1 MIEPQRIPSASM
13 IFCKI
18 HTKEGEMEMSNILF
32 EKDFNRRDFLRLS
45 AGTAAALTVGTMMP
59 ATGMAKGITD
69 GSAKM
74 SLADCVRL
82 EPAAMAERSAMVKKG
97 YDYLLKCSNQI
108 SDTTVRSVAI
118 EGLKNPVPKLMEL
131 FPTDGEKE
139 VVRQKLVDAG
149 YLKNDATYDQFL
161 PPCKGLNKN
170 VQPFYT
176 APGSGWKSHHAYPG
190 GLVTHVAVD
199 MKTALGIY
207 DAYYD
212 IYGYRMNKE
221 LIISAILIHDI
232 QKAWVL
238 QWKEDGSCLPEVN
251 VAGTGVHHVLAIAD
265 TIYRGLSP
273 ELIVA
278 IACSHNHPGW
288 TADEAQVI
296 GWIKA
301 ACLLV
306 NKDAVKLGLL
316 APDGNT
322 LPLPRRQEGF
332 MVHLGDH
339 DYVLTAPAASW
350 MVTKL
355 SEIAK
360 KYYSMSDEDLKG
372 KPFNAF
378 RNYLFSQVSVKRLH
392 QVWVENG
399 ENVLCETIKNII
411 SV

>member
-1 MIEPQRIPSASM
+1 MEIQ
-13 IFCKI
+13 
-18 HTKEGEMEMSNILF
+18 KEEYGGEMEMSNVFL
-32 EKDFNRRDFLRLS
+32 EKELNRRDFLRLS
-45 AGTAAALTVGTMMP
+45 AGAAAALTVGTVIP
-59 ATGMAKGITD
+59 TTGMAKGINVGVT
-69 GSAKM
+69 KM
-74 SLADCVRL
+74 SLADCIKL
-82 EPAAMAERSAMVKKG
+82 GPAAMAEKSDMVKKG
-97 YDYLLKCSNQI
+97 YDYLLKCSSQI
-108 SDTTVRSVAI
+108 SDNTIRNVAI

-131 FPTDGEKE
+131 YPTDGEKE
-139 VVRQKLVDAG
+139 VVKRKLVDAG
-149 YLKNDATYDQFL
+149 YLKDDVTYNQFL
-161 PPCKGLNKN
+161 PPCKGPNIN

-212 IYGYRMNKE
+212 IYGYHMNKE

-251 VAGTGVHHVLAIAD
+251 IAGTGVHHVLAIAD

-288 TADEAQVI
+288 AADEAQVV

-301 ACLLV
+301 ACIMV
-306 NKDAVKLGLL
+306 GKNPVKIGLL
-316 APDGNT
+316 GSEGDT

-339 DYVLTAPAASW
+339 DYVLTAPAANW
-350 MVTKL
+350 MVAKL

-360 KYYSMSDEDLKG
+360 KDYGMSDEDLKG
-372 KPFNAF
+372 KVFNAF
-378 RNYLFSQVSVKRLH
+378 RNYLFSQISVKRLH
-392 QVWVENG
+392 QVWVESG
-399 ENVLCETIKNII
+399 ENILGETVKSII
-411 SV
+411 SL

>member
-1 MIEPQRIPSASM
+1 MIEPQGIPSASM

-18 HTKEGEMEMSNILF
+18 NTKEGEMEMSNILF

-45 AGTAAALTVGTMMP
+45 AGTAAVLTVGTMMP

-69 GSAKM
+69 GAAKM

-82 EPAAMAERSAMVKKG
+82 EPAAMAERSSMVKKG

-131 FPTDGEKE
+131 FPTNGEKE
-139 VVRQKLVDAG
+139 VVRLKLVDAG

-161 PPCKGLNKN
+161 PPCKGPNKN

-212 IYGYRMNKE
+212 IYGYHMNKE

-238 QWKEDGSCLPEVN
+238 QWKEDGSCLAEVN

-265 TIYRGLSP
+265 TIYRDLSP

-306 NKDAVKLGLL
+306 NKDPVKLGLL
-316 APDGNT
+316 TPDGNT

-339 DYVLTAPAASW
+339 DYVLTAPAANW
-350 MVTKL
+350 MVAKL

-360 KYYSMSDEDLKG
+360 KDYGMSDEDLKG

-399 ENVLCETIKNII
+399 ENVLCETVKSII